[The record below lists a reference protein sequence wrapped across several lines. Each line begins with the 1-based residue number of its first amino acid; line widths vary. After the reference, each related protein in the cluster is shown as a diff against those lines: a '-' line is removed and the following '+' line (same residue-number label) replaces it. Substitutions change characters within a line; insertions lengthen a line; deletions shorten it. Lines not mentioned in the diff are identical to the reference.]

1 MLSKKQIKDIV
12 SLRVKKN
19 RKETGLYLAEGE
31 KLVDDLIKSSAA
43 IQKVFYT
50 DSCKQR
56 YSGHNTSSEEI
67 SRVEMK
73 KISNLTNPSSVL
85 AIVEIPEYDIEE
97 IHFNDSLILALDFIQ
112 DPGNLGTIIRLA
124 DWFGVDTILCSEDTV
139 DAYSPKVIQ
148 SCMGSISRVKV
159 IYCDLT
165 DTLSLVLQ
173 NNAIPVYG
181 TFLEGDNIYRAD
193 LSPHGL
199 IVMGNEGNGISGAI
213 EKMVTHK
220 IHIPDFAAQRGRVE
234 SLNVATATA
243 IVLSEFRRR

>member
-124 DWFGVDTILCSEDTV
+124 DWFGIDTILCSEDTV
-139 DAYSPKVIQ
+139 DTYSPKVIQ
-148 SCMGSISRVKV
+148 SCMGSIARVKV
-159 IYCDLT
+159 LYCDLFKT
-165 DTLSLVLQ
+165 ISKSTQKKAL
-173 NNAIPVYG
+173 PVYG
-181 TFLEGDNIYRAD
+181 TFIQGENIYQKT
-193 LSPHGL
+193 LTKNGI
-199 IVMGNEGNGISGAI
+199 IVLGNEGNGISERI
-213 EKMVTHK
+213 QKIIDHK
-220 IHIPDFAAQRGRVE
+220 IHIPCFALNRDSAE
-234 SLNVATATA
+234 SLNVAMATA